1 MKLAS
6 SANKQNESLLRSV
19 GPALSLQGVSVPSN
33 IKPEYLKICA
43 PLVQFFWTQNPIGA
57 SNFYAS
63 VTSKYKSSMPPRQVP
78 DRCQVHKSQRGEQPP
93 YCEGMSHQF
102 QVSIFDQKNHV
113 TLTLSTAKTF
123 QNLYGYTCR
132 VGLAMPKYSP
142 LKPKADQVLGA
153 VTS

>member
-1 MKLAS
+1 
-6 SANKQNESLLRSV
+6 
-19 GPALSLQGVSVPSN
+19 
-33 IKPEYLKICA
+33 
-43 PLVQFFWTQNPIGA
+43 
-57 SNFYAS
+57 
-63 VTSKYKSSMPPRQVP
+63 MPPRQVP
-78 DRCQVHKSQRGEQPP
+78 DRCQVHRSQRGEQPP

-123 QNLYGYTCR
+123 QNLYGYTYR